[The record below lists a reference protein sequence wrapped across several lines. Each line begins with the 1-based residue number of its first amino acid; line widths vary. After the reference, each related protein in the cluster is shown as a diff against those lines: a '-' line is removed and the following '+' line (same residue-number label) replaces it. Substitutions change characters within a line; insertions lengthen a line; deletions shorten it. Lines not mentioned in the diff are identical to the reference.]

1 MGKRKRQPHAPR
13 PAARKGVQAAAARLA
28 WVPGALARMLL
39 ALCGVYG
46 AVFGL
51 AQGFALETDVRLV
64 AAFCVGAVA
73 VCLLVPAAVRLV
85 RRGRP
90 QRRLWARKG
99 CLFAAWAAVL
109 ALWAWGVPPVCLGFR
124 LLCARIT
131 QEYRLYYAWVPQ
143 WYPEMLSAGA
153 AQARGLYT
161 VFLCWLALLAAGLV
175 CMALAA
181 KKRALWGILATAVPF
196 CLRARPGM
204 CHAGVLAGAGVFT
217 AVSCGK
223 HGARCPGGAFGPA
236 FGAVRGGGA
245 VPAAG

>member
-13 PAARKGVQAAAARLA
+13 PAARKGVQAAAARLV

-99 CLFAAWAAVL
+99 CLFSAWAAVL

-161 VFLCWLALLAAGLV
+161 AFLCWLALLAAGLV
-175 CMALAA
+175 LS
-181 KKRALWGILATAVPF
+181 LIHISNIHSVNVG
-196 CLRARPGM
+196 
-204 CHAGVLAGAGVFT
+204 
-217 AVSCGK
+217 
-223 HGARCPGGAFGPA
+223 
-236 FGAVRGGGA
+236 
-245 VPAAG
+245 

>member
-13 PAARKGVQAAAARLA
+13 PAARKGVQAAAARLV

-99 CLFAAWAAVL
+99 CLFSAWAAVL

-131 QEYRLYYAWVPQ
+131 QEYRLY
-143 WYPEMLSAGA
+143 
-153 AQARGLYT
+153 
-161 VFLCWLALLAAGLV
+161 
-175 CMALAA
+175 
-181 KKRALWGILATAVPF
+181 
-196 CLRARPGM
+196 
-204 CHAGVLAGAGVFT
+204 
-217 AVSCGK
+217 
-223 HGARCPGGAFGPA
+223 
-236 FGAVRGGGA
+236 
-245 VPAAG
+245 

>member
-161 VFLCWLALLAAGLV
+161 AFL
-175 CMALAA
+175 
-181 KKRALWGILATAVPF
+181 
-196 CLRARPGM
+196 
-204 CHAGVLAGAGVFT
+204 
-217 AVSCGK
+217 
-223 HGARCPGGAFGPA
+223 
-236 FGAVRGGGA
+236 
-245 VPAAG
+245 